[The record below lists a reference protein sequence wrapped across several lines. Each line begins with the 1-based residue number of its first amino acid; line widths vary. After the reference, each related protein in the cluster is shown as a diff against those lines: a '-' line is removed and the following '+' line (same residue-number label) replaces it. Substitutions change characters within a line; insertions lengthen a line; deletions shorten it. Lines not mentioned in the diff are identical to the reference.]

1 MVGNL
6 SKDDKVQMQK
16 FIEAVQSKDKNY
28 PENVIKTAYIYYKIL
43 NGKYESRHISIYNNL
58 KNDFPRVAEILKG
71 IDSLA
76 KNWKQKDFL
85 KTLSKR
91 MQYGVP
97 AKLVD
102 LIEIKGVGKI
112 KAEKLYA
119 QGFASR
125 EQIVNRIDEAAKVCG
140 IKKETLLKNIST
152 K

>member
-1 MVGNL
+1 
-6 SKDDKVQMQK
+6 
-16 FIEAVQSKDKNY
+16 
-28 PENVIKTAYIYYKIL
+28 
-43 NGKYESRHISIYNNL
+43 
-58 KNDFPRVAEILKG
+58 
-71 IDSLA
+71 
-76 KNWKQKDFL
+76 
-85 KTLSKR
+85 
-91 MQYGVP
+91 VP

>member
-1 MVGNL
+1 MNQGTFP
-6 SKDDKVQMQK
+6 
-16 FIEAVQSKDKNY
+16 FI
-28 PENVIKTAYIYYKIL
+28 
-43 NGKYESRHISIYNNL
+43 NNL